1 MQKCKKEKDKM
12 LLRDLITVLDKDTQI
27 VLNNSTSVIDHNT
40 KWYRNYSKIPMMEMN
55 RSVISVEVEHIEGID
70 EPMFWIVLGNEVKA

>member
-1 MQKCKKEKDKM
+1 M

-40 KWYRNYSKIPMMEMN
+40 KWYRNYGKIPMMEMN
-55 RSVISVEVEHIEGID
+55 RSVISIEVEYLEGAD